1 MGYELIPFSNK
12 EEAEKLEAEYRGK
25 KLVQLH
31 TAELQ
36 EVDRSPKPLYTKP

>member
-1 MGYELIPFSNK
+1 MGYDLILFSYK
-12 EEAEKLEAEYRGK
+12 EEAEEFEAEYRGK

-36 EVDRSPKPLYTKP
+36 DVDRSPKPLYTKP